1 MAVDLTKTTREAWMS
16 TVQRQVI
23 DRIPLFAIL
32 NERRQVSWDG
42 GTKYKTTVE
51 KATSETL
58 AQEYSAN
65 DPLNVA
71 TKSIWETVEFEMKYI
86 QVPIEYTVE
95 HRLQAREGDG
105 VVIDHIGG
113 LVRSGQNGVKLRIRT
128 SLWETAS
135 NTSDTDVGFQGIPDA
150 LDSNDS
156 QTYGTIARNTAN
168 TWWNGADDD
177 NCDTTTE
184 PTIENF
190 REFQEKVL
198 QDTEF
203 DSPQDMMAFC
213 SSATFRAL
221 QAAVEAHHGYPPP
234 GVMAKFG
241 FSSMMIDGIEIVVDP
256 HLNKNSTDKKKFALL
271 HLPDWYVKL
280 SPERSFKLT
289 DFRWQG
295 EVANGYDKW
304 LARALVA
311 GNICCLKPNGSL
323 YRAEMNVS

>member
-16 TVQRQVI
+16 TVQRQIV

-32 NERRQVSWDG
+32 NDRRQVSWDG
-42 GTKYKTTVE
+42 GTKFKATVE
-51 KATSETL
+51 KATLETL
-58 AQEYSAN
+58 AQEYGPN
-65 DPLNVA
+65 DPLNVS
-71 TKSIWETVEFEMKYI
+71 TKSIWENVEFEMKYL

-105 VVIDHIGG
+105 AVIDHIGG
-113 LVRSGQNGVKLRIRT
+113 LVRSGQNAVKLRIRS

-135 NTSDTDVGFQGIPDA
+135 ASSDSDVGFQGIPDA
-150 LDSNDS
+150 LDSAAAT
-156 QTYGTIARNTAN
+156 TYGTVGRNASN
-168 TWWNGADDD
+168 TWWNGADQDAVS
-177 NCDTTTE
+177 TATE
-184 PTIENF
+184 PTIEKF

-203 DSPQDMMAFC
+203 DSPEDMMCFT
-213 SSATFRAL
+213 SSVVFRAL

-234 GVMAKFG
+234 GKMAKFG

-256 HLNKNSTDKKKFALL
+256 HLNKVAADKQKLALL
-271 HLPDWYVKL
+271 HLPDWYLKL

-311 GNICCLKPNGSL
+311 GNLCCLKPNGSL
-323 YRAEMNVS
+323 YRDAMNV